1 MWLVNDNRTIAMSCL
16 PKNGSTSMRNAGF
29 SDHIFSNSEV
39 LDVPVRVA
47 WVRNPIERLVS
58 AYSFFHYLNES
69 GKNGQNTPNK
79 LHTSSWES
87 FIDHIL
93 ETKNPHWCKQVEALT
108 LNGEYTATISHKFE
122 DIMYLWGNYAKGFLP
137 WQNACTK
144 LPTNEYRKSD
154 IDSAYSEDIEL
165 WSGM

>member
-39 LDVPVRVA
+39 IDVPVRVA
-47 WVRNPIERLVS
+47 WIRNPLERLVS
-58 AYSFFHYLNES
+58 AYSFFHYLNET
-69 GKNGQNTPNK
+69 GKNGQAAPGK
-79 LHTSSWES
+79 KETSSWES
-87 FIDHIL
+87 FIDCVL
-93 ETKNPHWCKQVEALT
+93 SMENPHWSKQVESLK
-108 LNGEYTATISHKFE
+108 LNGHYIATITHKFE
-122 DIMYLWGNYAKGFLP
+122 DIMQLWGHYHKGFLP

-144 LPTNEYRKSD
+144 LEVNAYRRLD
-154 IDSAYSEDIEL
+154 IELAYSEDIKL